1 MKFYVEFEM
10 PGLPPSPNAKG
21 KHWAENHRVRK
32 RWRRDAFL
40 AFKAAAGPMPHLDW
54 IRVRYTRMSSREPD
68 TDNAVAATKNL
79 QDGLVDAVKS
89 GDGNE
94 AFDDTPDKLVG
105 EWRWEKAARGKGRM
119 LIEIWGGVTE

>member
-1 MKFYVEFEM
+1 MKFHCEFEM
-10 PGLPPSPNAKG
+10 PGLPPSPNAMG

-105 EWRWEKAARGKGRM
+105 EWRWEKAARGKGSM